1 MIIHDIVKII
11 IEKNETIDNKNDPSK
26 IDKYDINLINSLL
39 NNYTLNNNFFLN
51 KKYKYVKQILEN
63 IFIENDMKDFFLE
76 SIQKIQ
82 KIYFS
87 LNKFAFLWKF
97 KKAKIIV
104 QEDLYMNVIEPNAKN
119 SIWIY
124 QEKNKYL
131 FILSDL
137 INIINIALSNSPNFF
152 SEPLSFKNPFNNIP
166 FNKSTLYN
174 IYFQILHF
182 NKLVPMLFHLFFL
195 SNFNLIKFKLDNEFI
210 IREYAIVDYVNTKD
224 ENILCNDIIE
234 MINSGILD
242 NRKKIRID
250 IDFPKK
256 KLVKIM
262 RPYLLLYLK
271 SKYSLSFYTQVQT
284 GRELKNKLEKFYN
297 YCPMFGRKK
306 IELIEVFSTL
316 RKKKIIKR
324 VVNFVEKYPPF
335 NHKEENFLQS
345 HFVRNN
351 VVENNL
357 FHHVYEQEEDDN
369 QDEDDEDEDDQDEH
383 EQDDQ
388 EYEHKQDD
396 QEEDDQE
403 DEDDEDDN
411 QDDQEDEHKQDD
423 EDDQEDD
430 DQEDDQDDQEEDDQD
445 NVIQVQVSEEN
456 DNNHHHS
463 YIITYHTDVDIDYF
477 NEIYEQMYQE
487 TKEEDSI
494 S

>member
-152 SEPLSFKNPFNNIP
+152 SEPLSCKNPFNNIP

-195 SNFNLIKFKLDNEFI
+195 SNFNLIKFKLDNQFI

-224 ENILCNDIIE
+224 ENILCSDIIE
-234 MINSGILD
+234 MIHSGILD

-324 VVNFVEKYPPF
+324 VISFIENYPSF

-345 HFVRNN
+345 HFVTNN

-357 FHHVYEQEEDDN
+357 FHHIHEQQEDDDQDEEEDDDQDEEEDDDQDEDNPDEEDNQDHEDDN
-369 QDEDDEDEDDQDEH
+369 QDEDEDEHKEDEDDQDS
-383 EQDDQ
+383 
-388 EYEHKQDD
+388 
-396 QEEDDQE
+396 
-403 DEDDEDDN
+403 
-411 QDDQEDEHKQDD
+411 
-423 EDDQEDD
+423 
-430 DQEDDQDDQEEDDQD
+430 
-445 NVIQVQVSEEN
+445 VIQVSEDN

>member
-152 SEPLSFKNPFNNIP
+152 SEPLSCKNPFNNIP

-195 SNFNLIKFKLDNEFI
+195 SNFNLIKFKLDNQFI

-224 ENILCNDIIE
+224 ENILCSDIIE
-234 MINSGILD
+234 MIHSGILD

-324 VVNFVEKYPPF
+324 VISFIENYPSF

-345 HFVRNN
+345 HFVTNN

-357 FHHVYEQEEDDN
+357 FHHIHEQQEDDDQDEEEDDDQDEDNPDEEDNQDHEDDN
-369 QDEDDEDEDDQDEH
+369 QDEDEDEHKEDEDDQDS
-383 EQDDQ
+383 
-388 EYEHKQDD
+388 
-396 QEEDDQE
+396 
-403 DEDDEDDN
+403 
-411 QDDQEDEHKQDD
+411 
-423 EDDQEDD
+423 
-430 DQEDDQDDQEEDDQD
+430 
-445 NVIQVQVSEEN
+445 VIQVSEDN